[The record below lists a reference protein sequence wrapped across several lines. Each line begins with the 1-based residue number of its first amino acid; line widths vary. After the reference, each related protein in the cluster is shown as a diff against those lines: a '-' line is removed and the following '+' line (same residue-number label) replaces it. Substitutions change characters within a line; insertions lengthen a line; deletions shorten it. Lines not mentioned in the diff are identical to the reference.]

1 MVRTYLEENQ
11 LTSGSFLR
19 NGSTHTPP
27 LPGWEYHHFTCKP
40 NVGTEVGGLED
51 HLGIAQIVPRQVIRQ
66 VKRETEGEVGQG
78 VNFVNMQ
85 I

>member
-1 MVRTYLEENQ
+1 MIFFFFFFLVAYLVR
-11 LTSGSFLR
+11 GIKGFLLIH
-19 NGSTHTPP
+19 NKHLYFFHP
-27 LPGWEYHHFTCKP
+27 K
-40 NVGTEVGGLED
+40 N
-51 HLGIAQIVPRQVIRQ
+51 LGIAQIVPRQVIRQ

>member
-1 MVRTYLEENQ
+1 M
-11 LTSGSFLR
+11 
-19 NGSTHTPP
+19 
-27 LPGWEYHHFTCKP
+27 CKP